1 MIFGKQRKRVR
12 GCAEKLHSDS
22 NDIVVRGN
30 LPLFRKGYI
39 RIGWFLGLS
48 CHFLHKW
55 IKGFHPWFLSF
66 HVYVKRNM

>member
-1 MIFGKQRKRVR
+1 MIFGKQQKRVR

-22 NDIVVRGN
+22 NDIVVRGD

-48 CHFLHKW
+48 CYFSAQMDERISFLV
-55 IKGFHPWFLSF
+55 P
-66 HVYVKRNM
+66 